1 MDTSQNQYIENFE
14 MDGDWISQSMA
25 LKNLFPELTE
35 EDLKFEEGK
44 KEQLVSRLELK
55 LNKPRGEIITLL
67 KKGQPEFNNNQR
79 STNYLRTGS
88 K

>member
-14 MDGDWISQSMA
+14 MEGDWITQSMV
-25 LKNLFPELTE
+25 LKKLFPELTD

-44 KEQLVSRLELK
+44 KKELVSRLERK

-67 KKGQPEFNNNQR
+67 KRGQPEFNDNQKKTHR
-79 STNYLRTGS
+79 FPQN
-88 K
+88 